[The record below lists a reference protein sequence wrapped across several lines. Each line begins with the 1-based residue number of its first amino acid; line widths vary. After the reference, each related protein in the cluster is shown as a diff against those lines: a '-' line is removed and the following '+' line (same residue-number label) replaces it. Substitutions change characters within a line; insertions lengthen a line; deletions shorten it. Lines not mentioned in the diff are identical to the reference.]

1 MFASLTIA
9 ALAFAV
15 TTASP
20 DTTELKA
27 DSLLQ
32 VLKQGGYTIL
42 LRHARTDKSYMD
54 DPRTAP
60 LDDRTKQRNLS
71 EAGVADAKAIALV
84 MRSAGIPIGEI
95 VSSPMFRSKETA
107 QMAFGEPA
115 LSAELMSLTA
125 TPEQRAL
132 VLKAPKPGTNRAIVT
147 HHFIIERYVPGIKL
161 GDIGESE
168 AAVVR
173 ATPNGEIMMVGRFT
187 LADWERLSGGKTA
200 AAGEKERQEEQ
211 NRFKALHAGGGG
223 QLRPAPG
230 SGDSLQPFDWTATP
244 ATRLAG
250 LYLHAFNSGD
260 AEQMRA
266 FIDKSLVVD
275 PNRGTEQRV
284 ATYRE
289 MFNDHGAISIVG
301 TESALHN
308 EARIRV
314 RSKRGEFSVIVTV
327 SPSDHARAE
336 SVRMVG
342 VQ

>member
-1 MFASLTIA
+1 MFALLTIA
-9 ALAFAV
+9 ALTVTV
-15 TTASP
+15 TTTAP

-32 VLKQGGYTIL
+32 VLKQGGYTIM
-42 LRHARTDKSYMD
+42 LRHARTDRSYMD

-71 EAGVADAKAIALV
+71 DAGVADAKAIGLV
-84 MRSAGIPIGEI
+84 MRNAGIPIGEI

-173 ATPNGEIMMVGRFT
+173 TTPNGDIVMVGRFT

-200 AAGEKERQEEQ
+200 DASDKQKQDDRSLFTAIHGGAGR
-211 NRFKALHAGGGG
+211 LH
-223 QLRPAPG
+223 PSPG
-230 SGDSLQPFDWTATP
+230 SSDSLQPFVWTATP

-250 LYLHAFNSGD
+250 LYLHTFNSGD
-260 AEQMRA
+260 AAQMRA
-266 FIDKSLVVD
+266 FIEKSLVPD
-275 PNRGTEQRV
+275 PNRSTDKRV
-284 ATYRE
+284 ETYRA
-289 MFNDHGAISIVG
+289 MFSDHGAIAIVG

-308 EARIRV
+308 EATIRV
-314 RSKRGEFSVIVTV
+314 RSKRGEFSIIVTV
-327 SPSDHARAE
+327 SPDDHNKA
-336 SVRMVG
+336 SSIRMAG
-342 VQ
+342 GQ